1 MITYNGVGGLRQ
13 GAARAHIGASRECRE
28 YLHVWP
34 LSLSL
39 SLSQGTERICR
50 SFIFRTIFYT
60 TTTTAGRSVFPF
72 KRVADV
78 PSHSLKLIEIKA
90 RALDVVDMAQINPP
104 FRYDLGNKFALS
116 SE

>member
-1 MITYNGVGGLRQ
+1 MGWVGYDKVRLVPILELVVNVENIFTFG
-13 GAARAHIGASRECRE
+13 
-28 YLHVWP
+28 

>member
-1 MITYNGVGGLRQ
+1 MWWVG
-13 GAARAHIGASRECRE
+13 
-28 YLHVWP
+28 YDKVWLVP
-34 LSLSL
+34 ILELVVNVENIFTFGLSLSL

-104 FRYDLGNKFALS
+104 FR
-116 SE
+116 